1 MEIISG
7 INRDCNGLSGV
18 KRLYLF
24 SYVKYSRSQ
33 IGLNNNVVL
42 AFPTTNIYE
51 FSTVGDVDF
60 SESTQED
67 DGGKYYE
74 ISLSFKTNNFDEV
87 LKLKN
92 KDIRAIVLD
101 NNGNYRMLGNYNGLT
116 CETFRKTTGV
126 SKTDFNGFE
135 FSFSG
140 KEQREAFFIKDLEVI
155 TGAGSDNYLL
165 QENGDYLLQE
175 NSYRI
180 IL

>member
-1 MEIISG
+1 MEILSS
-7 INRDCNGLSGV
+7 INRDCNGVSGV

-33 IGLNNNVVL
+33 IELDNNVIT

-60 SESTQED
+60 SESTNEE

-74 ISLSFKTNNFDEV
+74 ITLSFKTNKFDEV
-87 LKLKN
+87 LRLKN

-116 CETFRKTTGV
+116 CETFRKTTGQ

-140 KEQREAFFIKDLEVI
+140 KEQREAFFIKDLQVI
-155 TGAGSDNYLL
+155 TGIDGSSYLL

-175 NSYRI
+175 NGFRI
-180 IL
+180 LL

>member
-1 MEIISG
+1 MEIVSG
-7 INRDCNGLSGV
+7 INRDCNGLGGV
-18 KRLYLF
+18 KTIYLF

-33 IGLNNNVVL
+33 IGLNNNVIIE
-42 AFPTTNIYE
+42 FPATDIFE
-51 FSTVGDVDF
+51 FTTVGNVDF
-60 SESTQED
+60 SENTIED

-74 ISLSFKTNNFDEV
+74 ISLSFKTNKFDEV

-101 NNGNYRMLGNYNGLT
+101 NNGNYRLLGNYNGLT

-126 SKTDFNGFE
+126 SKQDFNGFE

-140 KEQREAFFIKDLEVI
+140 KELREAFFIEDLDVI
-155 TGAGSDNYLL
+155 TQPDFDYLL

-175 NSYRI
+175 NGDKI